1 MAKQTRHAPT
11 AVAVER
17 TLESTGNTVRLLLEP
32 LARERV
38 RILEYHRMRRGETRY
53 SRQRTQEGVIVAFD
67 RLKLERSFGEVFQ
80 QGSLFDAAD

>member
-1 MAKQTRHAPT
+1 MAKRTRHPPT

-32 LARERV
+32 LTRERV

-53 SRQRTQEGVIVAFD
+53 SRQKDQEGVIVAFD
-67 RLKLERSFGEVFQ
+67 RLKLERSFGEVFR